1 MKNSKESSFPAPSD
15 NPDKGREL
23 TEATAELFRDK
34 ALLLEKVLKK
44 DDKGFKNIKLDG
56 GVEILVCKYQAMTE
70 IIAAGGVP
78 DELYVQLGVIITTK
92 KEGRPDQLESYD
104 YLENGRISLER
115 TVYDA
120 HQKRK
125 TNEEKRKLLDA
136 IDGMK
141 IVDGELQMDAGEVHE
156 AIDEKT
162 RTTRDLW
169 DAGLIVADEDD
180 VARANA
186 ILDEALKKSGL

>member
-1 MKNSKESSFPAPSD
+1 
-15 NPDKGREL
+15 
-23 TEATAELFRDK
+23 
-34 ALLLEKVLKK
+34 
-44 DDKGFKNIKLDG
+44 
-56 GVEILVCKYQAMTE
+56 MTE